1 MCYQEKAVTLGGCG
15 DAAAGAVC
23 PRRQKYFMIRGDGR
37 QDTHFPSKTP
47 WLLGKFS
54 QTPTRRKG
62 EETMTKAELIAQ
74 VAGEAQ
80 VRKVDAEKAINSL
93 IRIVSETLKSQGRLA
108 LAGFGTFAVS
118 ERKAREGRN
127 PQTGKPIK
135 IPATKV
141 VKFKP
146 GKQLKD
152 MVK

>member
-1 MCYQEKAVTLGGCG
+1 MT
-15 DAAAGAVC
+15 
-23 PRRQKYFMIRGDGR
+23 
-37 QDTHFPSKTP
+37 
-47 WLLGKFS
+47 
-54 QTPTRRKG
+54 KG
-62 EETMTKAELIAQ
+62 EFIAAVAAE
-74 VAGEAQ
+74 AGIK
-80 VRKVDAEKAINSL
+80 KVDAEKAYNSFV
-93 IRIVSETLKSQGRLA
+93 RIMAQTLKGEGRLA

-152 MVK
+152 SVK

>member
-1 MCYQEKAVTLGGCG
+1 MT
-15 DAAAGAVC
+15 
-23 PRRQKYFMIRGDGR
+23 
-37 QDTHFPSKTP
+37 
-47 WLLGKFS
+47 
-54 QTPTRRKG
+54 KG
-62 EETMTKAELIAQ
+62 ELISQ

-80 VRKVDAEKAINSL
+80 VKKVEAEKTVNAL
-93 IRIVSETLKSQGRLA
+93 IRVVTDALKKEGRLA
-108 LAGFGTFAVS
+108 MAGFGTFVVT

-152 MVK
+152 SVK

>member
-1 MCYQEKAVTLGGCG
+1 
-15 DAAAGAVC
+15 
-23 PRRQKYFMIRGDGR
+23 
-37 QDTHFPSKTP
+37 
-47 WLLGKFS
+47 
-54 QTPTRRKG
+54 
-62 EETMTKAELIAQ
+62 MTKAELIAA

-80 VRKVDAEKAINSL
+80 VRKVDAEKAINTL
-93 IRIVSETLKSQGRLA
+93 IRIVSTTLKKSGRLA
-108 LAGFGTFAVS
+108 LAGFGTFSVA

-152 MVK
+152 LVK